1 MSPAAE
7 SLRKVAVVLASL
19 DAETADALIDR
30 MPEERARQ
38 VRQALLEL
46 DQLDPA
52 EQEAVVA
59 EFLRQG
65 QAAKQ
70 ADLAGVEVEAGLAQ
84 RLELAGPTYQA
95 SPLPATPPPPA
106 LAEVATPDRE
116 DDGKDTAQ
124 DDPAR
129 DGELFAFLHQLDAD
143 ELVLHLEHERPQTL
157 AVVVAYLPSDR
168 SAELVS
174 RLPSET
180 QAEVLRRVAE
190 LGELDPQMVREV
202 EWGVRQRLAEHTA
215 TPRPRRR
222 GTSAVASILK
232 SAGHEARRQ
241 LLQSLAAHEPE
252 FAARF
257 APPQAAEP
265 SLAFDDLANLS
276 ELALAKIFA
285 ECDADV
291 LILALAGAHPSFAR
305 RVLDQLPAREARS
318 LRRQLDGLGPTRLS
332 DVERAQHDV
341 VAVALRLHTQGSIE
355 LGARRRLSLT
365 V

>member
-1 MSPAAE
+1 MSPLTE

-95 SPLPATPPPPA
+95 APLPTAPPPPA

-116 DDGKDTAQ
+116 ADGKDTAQ

-202 EWGVRQRLAEHTA
+202 EHGAASVWRSI
-215 TPRPRRR
+215 RPRRARAPPWHKHRGLDPEIGRPR
-222 GTSAVASILK
+222 GTPST
-232 SAGHEARRQ
+232 AGKPGR
-241 LLQSLAAHEPE
+241 
-252 FAARF
+252 
-257 APPQAAEP
+257 
-265 SLAFDDLANLS
+265 
-276 ELALAKIFA
+276 
-285 ECDADV
+285 
-291 LILALAGAHPSFAR
+291 
-305 RVLDQLPAREARS
+305 ARS
-318 LRRQLDGLGPTRLS
+318 RSSPPALRR
-332 DVERAQHDV
+332 
-341 VAVALRLHTQGSIE
+341 
-355 LGARRRLSLT
+355 RRRPSRAWRST
-365 V
+365 TWRTCRSWRWPRSSRSATPTC